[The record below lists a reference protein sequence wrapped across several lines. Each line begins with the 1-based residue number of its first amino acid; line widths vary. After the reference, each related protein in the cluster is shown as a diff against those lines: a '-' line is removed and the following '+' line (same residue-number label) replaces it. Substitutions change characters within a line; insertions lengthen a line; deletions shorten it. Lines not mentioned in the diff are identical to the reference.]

1 MPRHRR
7 RLDGA
12 VEGAKAPAWTAPKRR
27 RRTGLSRLTRYLRG
41 RYGRVA
47 LLSLVGVCSAAA
59 PVSALLV
66 VQDAIDHGMRAHDRH
81 RLGLD
86 VVVYLGI
93 NGAAWILQT
102 TLVRGLA
109 RVGQEVVLGL
119 REDLFDHLTQLSL
132 RYFSGQKAGWIIAR
146 LTSDVDALSDVLSQ
160 GLTTLVVNTLTL
172 LAAVVGLFVL
182 DWRLGLVALV
192 ILPPTLVLTRW
203 FQVRSHTAFLRVRET
218 ISTMTAQIAESVSG
232 MAIIQAFNRE
242 RAFLDEFDRANAAN
256 RQTNTHAQFLN
267 SLFFPG
273 IEFLGA
279 IATVSVLWVG
289 GHMLAHGSL
298 TIGTLV
304 SSVFVLN
311 LVFQPLQELSDLYG
325 QVQSAGAA
333 MEKISS
339 VLDTEPEIR
348 DAPGAT
354 RLPRI
359 EGDLH
364 IDHVTFAY
372 GRDPVLHAIDIH
384 VPVGG
389 CLALVG
395 ESGGGKSTTAKLVG
409 RFYDPDEGAVLVDG
423 HDLRTVELR
432 AYRRQLGVVLQD
444 PFLFAGTIADN
455 IRFAQPGASDDEV
468 AAVARAV
475 GVDRIA
481 RRFERGLLHEVRE
494 GGAGLS
500 AGERQLIS
508 IARALLADPR
518 ILILDEAT
526 SNIDRPS
533 EILIEQALDRLLR
546 GRTSIIIAHRLA
558 TVRRADEILVVEHG
572 RIAQRGSF
580 DALLAEP
587 GPFRD
592 LAVQLH
598 GSDVLQSEP
607 VTGSLPR
614 SSASVASSEPE

>member
-1 MPRHRR
+1 VPRR
-7 RLDGA
+7 
-12 VEGAKAPAWTAPKRR
+12 K
-27 RRTGLSRLTRYLRG
+27 RTGLTRLSRYLRG
-41 RYGRVA
+41 RMLRVGA
-47 LLSLVGVCSAAA
+47 LAAVGVLSAAA

-66 VQDAIDHGMRAHDRH
+66 VQDAIDHGMRAHDRS
-81 RLGLD
+81 RLGRD
-86 VVVYLGI
+86 VIVYLAI
-93 NGAAWILQT
+93 NALAWVLQT

-109 RVGQEVVLGL
+109 RVGQDVVLGL

-132 RYFSGQKAGWIIAR
+132 RYFSQQKAGWIIAR

-172 LAAVVGLFVL
+172 MAAIVGLFVL

-203 FQVRSHTAFLRVRET
+203 FQVRSHAAFLRVRET
-218 ISTMTAQIAESVSG
+218 ISAMTAQIAESVSG
-232 MAIIQAFNRE
+232 MAVIQAFNRE
-242 RAFLDEFDRANAAN
+242 RAFLGEFDRSNWAN
-256 RQTNTHAQFLN
+256 RQTNTHAQWLN

-279 IATVSVLWVG
+279 IATVSVIWVG
-289 GHMLAHGSL
+289 GHLLGQGSL

-304 SSVFVLN
+304 SSVFLLN

-333 MEKISS
+333 MEKISL
-339 VLDTEPEIR
+339 VLDVEPEIR
-348 DAPGAT
+348 NAPDAV

-359 EGDLH
+359 DGDLH
-364 IDHVTFAY
+364 IDRVTFAY

-384 VPVGG
+384 VPPGG

-409 RFYDPDEGAVLVDG
+409 RFYDPDDGAVVVDG
-423 HDLRTVELR
+423 HDLRGVELR

-455 IRFAQPGASDDEV
+455 IRFAQPGATDDEV
-468 AAVARAV
+468 ADVAHAV

-481 RRFERGLLHEVRE
+481 RRFESGLLHEVRE

-526 SNIDRPS
+526 SNIDRPT
-533 EILIEQALDRLLR
+533 EILIEQALDRLLH

-558 TVRRADEILVVEHG
+558 TVRRADEILVIEHG
-572 RIAQRGSF
+572 RIAQRGCF
-580 DALLAEP
+580 DELLATE
-587 GPFRD
+587 GPFRE
-592 LAVQLH
+592 LAAQLH
-598 GSDVLQSEP
+598 GSSDGLQPAP
-607 VTGSLPR
+607 VTGSRPR
-614 SSASVASSEPE
+614 SSASAVSSEPE

>member
-1 MPRHRR
+1 VPQR
-7 RLDGA
+7 
-12 VEGAKAPAWTAPKRR
+12 K
-27 RRTGLSRLTRYLRG
+27 RTGLSRLTRYLRG
-41 RYGRVA
+41 QRTRVA
-47 LLSLVGVCSAAA
+47 LLAIVGICSAAA
-59 PVSALLV
+59 PVTALKLV
-66 VQDAIDHGMRAHDRH
+66 QNAIDEGMVKRNHG
-81 RLGLD
+81 RLELD
-86 VVVYLGI
+86 VAVYLGI
-93 NGAAWILQT
+93 NALAWVLQT

-109 RVGQEVVLGL
+109 RVGQNVVLGL
-119 REDLFDHLTQLSL
+119 REDLFEHLTGLSL
-132 RYFSGQKAGWIIAR
+132 RYFSQQKAGWIIAR

-172 LAAVVGLFVL
+172 MAAVVGLFVL
-182 DWRLGLVALV
+182 DWRLGLIALV

-203 FQVRSHTAFLRVRET
+203 FQVRSHAAFLRVRET
-218 ISTMTAQIAESVSG
+218 ISGMTAQIAESVSG

-242 RAFLDEFDRANAAN
+242 RAFLDEFDRANDAN
-256 RQTNTHAQFLN
+256 KRTNTYAQWLN

-279 IATVSVLWVG
+279 IAMVAVLWLG
-289 GHMLAHGSL
+289 GHMLGDGTL

-304 SSVFVLN
+304 SSVFLLN

-339 VLDTEPEIR
+339 VLDAEREIR
-348 DAPGAT
+348 DAPDAQ

-384 VPVGG
+384 VPPGG

-395 ESGGGKSTTAKLVG
+395 ESGGGKSTLAKLVG
-409 RFYDPDEGAVLVDG
+409 RFYDPDEGAVRVDG
-423 HDLRTVELR
+423 HDLREVELR

-455 IRFAQPGASDDEV
+455 IRFARPEATDAQVGEV
-468 AAVARAV
+468 AHAV
-475 GVDRIA
+475 GVDRVA
-481 RRFERGLLHEVRE
+481 RRFELGLGHEVRE

-526 SNIDRPS
+526 SNIDRPT

-572 RIAQRGSF
+572 RITQRGRF
-580 DALLAEP
+580 DDLLAAE
-587 GPFRD
+587 GPFRE
-592 LAVQLH
+592 LAAQLQ
-598 GSDVLQSEP
+598 GASEEDALQSAP
-607 VTGSLPR
+607 LDGRRSR
-614 SSASVASSEPE
+614 SSASVASSGSE

>member
-1 MPRHRR
+1 V
-7 RLDGA
+7 L
-12 VEGAKAPAWTAPKRR
+12 
-27 RRTGLSRLTRYLRG
+27 
-41 RYGRVA
+41 
-47 LLSLVGVCSAAA
+47 GVCSAAA
-59 PVSALLV
+59 PVTALYIV
-66 VQDAIDHGMRAHDRH
+66 KDAIDHGMRTHDER

-86 VVVYLGI
+86 VALYLAI
-93 NGAAWILQT
+93 NALAWVLQT
-102 TLVRGLA
+102 SLVRGLA
-109 RVGQEVVLGL
+109 RLGQEVVLGL
-119 REDLFDHLTQLSL
+119 RQDLFDHLTTLSL
-132 RYFSGQKAGWIIAR
+132 RYFSQQKAGWIIAR

-172 LAAVVGLFVL
+172 LAAIVGLFVL

-203 FQVRSHTAFLRVRET
+203 FQVKSHAAFLRVRET
-218 ISTMTAQIAESVSG
+218 ISAMTAQIAESVSG

-242 RAFLDEFDRANAAN
+242 RAFLAEFDKANDAN
-256 RQTNTHAQFLN
+256 RETNTHAQFLN

-273 IEFLGA
+273 IELLGVVA
-279 IATVSVLWVG
+279 MAAMLWAG
-289 GHMLAHGSL
+289 GRMLSGGSL

-333 MEKISS
+333 MEKIST
-339 VLDTEPEIR
+339 VLDTEPEIH
-348 DAPGAT
+348 DAPRAQ
-354 RLPRI
+354 RVDRI

-384 VPVGG
+384 IPAGG

-409 RFYDPDEGAVLVDG
+409 RFYDPDDGAIRVDG
-423 HDLRTVELR
+423 HDLRALELR
-432 AYRRQLGVVLQD
+432 SYRRQLGVVLQD

-455 IRFAQPGASDDEV
+455 IRFAHPEATDAQVED
-468 AAVARAV
+468 VARAV
-475 GVDRIA
+475 GVDRVA
-481 RRFERGLLHEVRE
+481 RRFEAGLLHEVRE

-526 SNIDRPS
+526 SNIDRPT

-572 RIAQRGSF
+572 RISQRG
-580 DALLAEP
+580 AYEELLAVD
-587 GPFRD
+587 GPFRR
-592 LAVQLH
+592 LATQLK
-598 GSDVLQSEP
+598 GADQAALQESDASLS
-607 VTGSLPR
+607 VTGSR
-614 SSASVASSEPE
+614 ESSSASVASSEPE

>member
-1 MPRHRR
+1 VPRRN
-7 RLDGA
+7 
-12 VEGAKAPAWTAPKRR
+12 E
-27 RRTGLSRLTRYLRG
+27 RTGLTRLGRYLPG
-41 RYGRVA
+41 RRLRVTA
-47 LLSLVGVCSAAA
+47 LAVVGVVMAAA

-66 VQDAIDHGMRAHDRH
+66 VQDAIDNGMRAADRG
-81 RLGLD
+81 RLGRD
-86 VVVYLGI
+86 VVIYLCI
-93 NGAAWILQT
+93 NALAWVLQT

-109 RVGQEVVLGL
+109 GVGQGLVLGL

-132 RYFSGQKAGWIIAR
+132 RYFGQQKAGWIIAR

-160 GLTTLVVNTLTL
+160 GLTTLVVNSLTIV
-172 LAAVVGLFVL
+172 AAVSGLFIL

-192 ILPPTLVLTRW
+192 ILPPTIVATRA
-203 FQVRSHTAFLRVRET
+203 FQVRSHRAFLRVRET
-218 ISTMTAQIAESVSG
+218 ISAMTAQIAESVAG
-232 MAIIQAFNRE
+232 MAVIQAFNRE
-242 RAFLDEFDRANAAN
+242 RAFLDEFDRHNAAN
-256 RQTNTHAQFLN
+256 RETNRHAQWLN
-267 SLFFPG
+267 SVFFPG
-273 IEFLGA
+273 VELLGIVA
-279 IATVSVLWVG
+279 MVAVLWAG

-298 TIGTLV
+298 TIGTIV
-304 SSVFVLN
+304 SAVFLLN

-333 MEKISS
+333 MEKISL

-348 DAPGAT
+348 DAPGAQ

-359 EGDLH
+359 EGDLRF
-364 IDHVTFAY
+364 DRVTFAY
-372 GRDPVLHAIDIH
+372 GREPVLHAIDIH
-384 VPVGG
+384 VPAGN

-409 RFYDPDEGAVLVDG
+409 RFYDPDDGAVLVDG

-455 IRFAQPGASDDEV
+455 IRFAQPEATDEQV
-468 AAVARAV
+468 AEVARAV
-475 GVDRIA
+475 GVDRVA
-481 RRFERGLLHEVRE
+481 RRFERGLLHGVRE

-518 ILILDEAT
+518 ILIFDEAT
-526 SNIDRPS
+526 SNIDRPT

-572 RIAQRGSF
+572 RITQRGPF
-580 DALLAEP
+580 DELLASP

-592 LAVQLH
+592 LTAQLH
-598 GSDVLQSEP
+598 GSELQADPASHSEP
-607 VTGSLPR
+607 VTGSRPS
-614 SSASVASSEPE
+614 SSARAVSSEPE